1 MNLTENEADII
12 RERLWKI
19 YQFTDD
25 RRIRE
30 QCRLSLLTFRQAG
43 RRKEK
48 KEQHKTQITMAN
60 KNNNPNPQRSLS
72 QKEQILAYLQ
82 NGGELTPLQ
91 ALDLFGTTKL
101 ATRISELINED
112 GHTEIQKRLVQV
124 TTRHGG
130 RARVMSYFIQPML
143 AL

>member
-1 MNLTENEADII
+1 MNLMENEADII

-30 QCRLSLLTFRQAG
+30 QCRLSLLTFKHAG
-43 RRKEK
+43 RRKSK
-48 KEQHKTQITMAN
+48 QEQHKTQTTMSN
-60 KNNNPNPQRSLS
+60 KNNNPNPQRTLS

-82 NGGELTPLQ
+82 NGGELTPLR

-112 GHTEIQKRLVQV
+112 GHTEIQKKLVDV
-124 TTRHGG
+124 KTKHGYK
-130 RARVMSYFIQPML
+130 ARVMSYFIHPIL